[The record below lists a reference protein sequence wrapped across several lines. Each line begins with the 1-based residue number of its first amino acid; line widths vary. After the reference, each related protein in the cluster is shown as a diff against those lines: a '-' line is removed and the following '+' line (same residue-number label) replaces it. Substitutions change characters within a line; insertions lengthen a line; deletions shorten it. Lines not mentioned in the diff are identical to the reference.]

1 MELAQSYF
9 GGYVREARKEFDI
22 KGDEILR
29 TVDPVRKVL
38 DKYEI
43 HLGLMEKDREN
54 AFGAITERLRQMAQT
69 QANLHQETGNLVKA
83 LRQPHVRGRWGEITL
98 KKVAELAGMVDH

>member
-9 GGYVREARKEFDI
+9 KGYVREARKDFDI
-22 KGDEILR
+22 KGEEILR
-29 TVDPVRKVL
+29 TVDPVHKIL

-54 AFGAITERLRQMAQT
+54 AFGAITERLREMAQT
-69 QANLHQETGNLVKA
+69 QHDLHQETGNLVKA
-83 LRQPHVRGRWGEITL
+83 LRQPHVRGRWGDSHFPAVPDVL
-98 KKVAELAGMVDH
+98 